1 MSAEV
6 TEETPVKNDMKELS
20 AKYDK
25 IISFMERQ
33 YSVLDKVIKNVDNVD
48 RRLKKIEG
56 KFA

>member
-25 IISFMERQ
+25 IISFMEGQ
-33 YSVLDKVIKNVDNVD
+33 HSVLDKVIKHVDNVD
-48 RRLKKIEG
+48 RRLKRIED

>member
-6 TEETPVKNDMKELS
+6 TEETPDIYDTKELS

-25 IISFMERQ
+25 IISFMDGQ
-33 YSVLDKVIKNVDNVD
+33 YSVLDKVIKHMDDVD
-48 RRLKKIEG
+48 RRLKKIED